1 MKTNTYDLSG
11 KVAVV
16 TGGAGIIGSRVC
28 FGLAAHG
35 AAVAVVDINEDSA
48 INLARQITEENG
60 GKALGVKCDVSD
72 PVSVKA
78 MTESVTRKLGEI
90 DILHNNAA
98 KKSDDLE
105 AFFAPFED
113 YSLEIWRDIMRV
125 NIDGMFLVSQAV
137 GKCMLAHGKG
147 GSIIQTS
154 SIYGI
159 VAPDQRIYEGSQYM
173 GVTINTPAVYAAS
186 KAAVVGLT
194 NYLATYWGDKGI
206 RVNALVPG
214 GVASGQNETFTEKYS
229 AKVPMGRMAEA
240 DEMVG
245 AVVFFASDAA
255 SYVTGQILAVD
266 GGFSTW

>member
-1 MKTNTYDLSG
+1 MKSDIFDLTG

-28 FGLAAHG
+28 SGLAAHG
-35 AAVAVVDINEDSA
+35 AAVAVVDIDGDAA
-48 INLARQITEENG
+48 INLARKIMEEQG
-60 GKALGVKCDVSD
+60 TKALGVTCDVGD
-72 PVSVKA
+72 PASVET
-78 MTESVTRKLGEI
+78 MVETVTQGLGEI

-98 KKSDDLE
+98 KKCEDLK

-113 YSLEIWRDIMRV
+113 YSPAIWRDIMNV

-137 GKCMLAHGKG
+137 GKRMVARGQG

-159 VAPDQRIYEGSQYM
+159 VAPDQGIYEGSEYM
-173 GVTINTPAVYAAS
+173 GVPINTPAVYAAS
-186 KAAVVGLT
+186 KAAVVGLS
-194 NYLATYWGDKGI
+194 NYLATYWGKQGI
-206 RVNALVPG
+206 RVNTLVPG
-214 GVASGQNETFTEKYS
+214 GVASGQNQTFTEKYS

-240 DEMVG
+240 DEMIG
-245 AVVFFASDAA
+245 AVIFLASDAA
-255 SYVTGQILAVD
+255 SYVTGQTLAVD

>member
-1 MKTNTYDLSG
+1 MNANFFDLSG

-28 FGLAAHG
+28 CGLAAYG
-35 AAVAVVDINEDSA
+35 AAVAVVDIDETAAQD
-48 INLARQITEENG
+48 LARQINEQQG
-60 GKALGVKCDVSD
+60 GKALAVSCDVGD
-72 PVSVKA
+72 P
-78 MTESVTRKLGEI
+78 ESVEAMVESITQDLGEI
-90 DILHNNAA
+90 DILHNNAG

-105 AFFAPFED
+105 AFFAPYED
-113 YSLEIWRDIMRV
+113 YSLDVWRDIMGV
-125 NIDGMFLVSQAV
+125 NIDGMFLVSQAI
-137 GKCMLAHGKG
+137 GKRMVERGRG

-173 GVTINTPAVYAAS
+173 GVAINSPAVYAAS
-186 KAAVVGLT
+186 KAAVIGLT
-194 NYLATYWGDKGI
+194 AYLAAYWGDKGI
-206 RVNALVPG
+206 RVNTLVPG
-214 GVASGQNETFTEKYS
+214 GIASGQNDTFTNKYN

-245 AVVFFASDAA
+245 AVVFLASDAS
-255 SYVTGQILAVD
+255 SYMTGQTITVD